1 MTRMHIP
8 ALRQALCG
16 LALMA
21 AAVAWAQVSPAPS
34 STSGRATRIQPMS
47 TETQTTAFFYQQP
60 TVLDR
65 EKHKGLRIK
74 PADMGFAAK
83 NQAVPLLASEF
94 PEACLE
100 YPIVFAKG
108 NDGAWMALALTGLQV
123 NANAFVNKD
132 GLWSARYVP
141 ASVRRYPFILAEA
154 GQGQDPKD
162 DTLTLAADLAAPHF
176 AKDGQPLFDDKG
188 EPTELVRNILAY
200 LGDFQAQ
207 AKLTST
213 LAQKLE
219 EAGLLTQQNLQVR
232 LGEDRSAV
240 VEGVWIVDEAKLR
253 QLADDKIL
261 AWFKGGEMAA
271 VHAQMLSLRNLVPLL
286 ERSQP
291 MAAAASGTSAPKKAA
306 SKAKDG
312 AAKSKSSS

>member
-1 MTRMHIP
+1 
-8 ALRQALCG
+8 
-16 LALMA
+16 
-21 AAVAWAQVSPAPS
+21 
-34 STSGRATRIQPMS
+34 MS

-108 NDGAWMALALTGLQV
+108 NDGAWMALALTGLQAG
-123 NANAFVNKD
+123 ANAFVSKD

-154 GQGQDPKD
+154 GQGQKD
-162 DTLTLAADLAAPHF
+162 EQLTLAADLAAPHF

-253 QLADDKIL
+253 ELPDDKVL

-286 ERSQP
+286 DRSQP
-291 MAAAASGTSAPKKAA
+291 VAAEASAARKSTA
-306 SKAKDG
+306 KAKEP
-312 AAKSKSSS
+312 AAKSKSRS